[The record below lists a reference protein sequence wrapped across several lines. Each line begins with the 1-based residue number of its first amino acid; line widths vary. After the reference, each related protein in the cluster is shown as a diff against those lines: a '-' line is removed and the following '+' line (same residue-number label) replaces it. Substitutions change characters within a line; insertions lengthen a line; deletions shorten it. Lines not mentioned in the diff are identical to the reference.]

1 MRIYLLMAHPDRHSF
16 NNAIADTYQA
26 AALAAG
32 HQLQRQDLATL
43 HFDPNL
49 HQGYKAEQTLEPDLV
64 QAQELIA
71 WCERWVIVYPL
82 WWGSVPALLKG
93 FFDRTLLPGQAF
105 RPHERDPM
113 WDKLLTGR
121 SGQLFV
127 TSDAPRAWTWWAY
140 HNSDVR
146 MVKHAVLQF
155 CGIKPVRVTR
165 FAEIGNSTE
174 AQREAWLEQV
184 RTMAARAR

>member
-1 MRIYLLMAHPDRHSF
+1 MRIYLLMAHPDRDSF
-16 NNAIADTYQA
+16 DGAIANTYQA

-32 HQLQRQDLATL
+32 HQLERQDLASMD
-43 HFDPNL
+43 FDPIL
-49 HQGYKAEQTLEPDLV
+49 HRGYKTIQPLEPDLV

-71 WCERWVIVYPL
+71 WCERWVIVYPV

-105 RPHERDPM
+105 RPHEGDPG
-113 WDKLLTGR
+113 WDKLLAGR
-121 SGQLFV
+121 SGQLLI
-127 TSDAPRAWTWWAY
+127 TSDAPNIWTWLAY

-155 CGIKPVRVTR
+155 CGIKPVKVTR
-165 FAEIGNSTE
+165 FAEIRSSTE
-174 AQREAWLEQV
+174 AQRAGYLEQV
-184 RTMAARAR
+184 RAMAARAR